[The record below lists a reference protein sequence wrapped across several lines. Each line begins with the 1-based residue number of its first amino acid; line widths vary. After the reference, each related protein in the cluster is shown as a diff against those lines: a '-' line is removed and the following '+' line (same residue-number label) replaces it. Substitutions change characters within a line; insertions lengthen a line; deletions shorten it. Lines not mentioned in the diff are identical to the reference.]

1 MAVSLDKTDATL
13 NLSVAEDLLTAT
25 PLVTGSLCQLWSG
38 VRANSCVSSGK
49 VFFVVNVVNELSGD
63 CEGVRTEALIGVSAR
78 ATAVS
83 QLGCDTSLAYASTG
97 QKWTASKAESFGPTY
112 SAGDRIGCFLD
123 MDSEPCTLS
132 FSHNGQWLGH
142 AYELQQS
149 DYSHKALYPH
159 ILLKSLAVQLD
170 FTGNGLVAGERWP
183 TQAADYISWQAALE
197 TDGVSAPSPMQYCT
211 PADCEVMVMVGLP
224 GCGKS
229 TWAARYV
236 ANHPERRY
244 VSLSIDGVLK
254 QMKPGSSQLRGK
266 QKPPD
271 AKTQQLAEQ
280 AYKELLDHIEDVPR
294 NYVLDDS
301 NVYEGARSARV
312 GKLKKAGYKTRAAV
326 IVLPDSS
333 LFRRQRKQH
342 QEEGKTVP
350 ETTIADMRANF
361 SMPEVGDV
369 FQEVFFVEAKPPEA
383 HDIAAA
389 QAEAAKAALPVLKAR
404 SAGGRQTRS
413 RTSKATP
420 AKRASVSSKKDADEK
435 KGEAGTTAPVPNGSP
450 AAAAIASEALETSGK
465 PVNSSAAA
473 NSDVKV
479 TAADSVMADVSQTE
493 AADNDQISTEVTA
506 SPKPETDA
514 AASTVDK
521 NQQSTEDTD
530 QADAT
535 TSMDVD
541 ADKAAPEPASLS
553 AAAQEAAEAPADE
566 VMEAA
571 PGVEPSQH
579 AANQQ
584 GSVLSQEEGQEAAPP
599 KTDPE
604 KEDEA
609 QAKPEEPN
617 EAEAEEVAQADP
629 GEAAK
634 EQAEAGE
641 AGGNNSMADADVR
654 MDELKEELAA
664 SMAKSE
670 PQTDVVSK
678 AKSETKAQPEEQTVK
693 AEVERQAEKAE
704 PEVQAGKAEPERQ
717 AEKAEPKEEAG
728 KAEPAQKAGPVHK
741 AEPQAEAALKQRS
754 PAGPV
759 SSAQGSAER
768 DSRGVKR
775 PAPAIARGAKQART
789 NQAAGRLLGTIRQ
802 QGTVKRTVIRGRVG
816 ARPAGMRLPPPMA
829 TQGTAPVQAPAA
841 SAAAE
846 AKDDAKDNSET
857 AAQEDDKELL
867 PAEQEPK
874 PTPPKADTI
883 PQTPKD
889 SSEKQDAKQPP
900 ARLLH
905 CQGYHSQEAR
915 PGITTKCRQLL
926 SRRAVQ
932 GAPQQRLVAANT
944 KAGIDKAL
952 GTIIWVPGM
961 QEDQVSAAPRGY
973 PRNAGQAAGSRHGP
987 YPPQGGRPGRAPA
1000 ETQRPAPSWG
1010 RNAPPAREA
1019 PAPARLRPP
1028 AARRALAPER
1038 SAPAARAPRS
1048 DFGGSQRA
1056 PNSRAP
1062 ARAPAPDRGAAAS
1075 ASGFPVGRQR
1085 PFAPPGGAR
1094 ASIGTPHS
1102 GPPRGRADRP
1112 APAPRV
1118 SNAAFIP
1125 QPERFDAPVPA
1136 SRGVNRS
1143 EAGRYGDPPARY
1155 SNALL
1160 PPPRLGPMPAAGP
1173 PGLAGDDYTPRGVRR
1188 EPSSHVDRPR
1198 SRSRGPPSSQRAPIY
1213 SERATPRG
1221 RQPAAQQLRSATYPQ
1236 EQLLPQHY
1244 HAADAG
1250 PIHAPHYDPQ
1260 HAGGYAP
1267 DPLPARRG
1275 DPNRAPMGGDGY
1287 GAGPAARGSSQ
1298 QWQGKPAQ
1306 ALDAHPAP
1314 EYHQPREPVGRD
1326 SFGRQSYAAQQRG
1339 PDVHMSDARLVQT
1352 DRRMDRRG
1360 RGSRD
1365 RADVRRQ
1372 RFDDPVDNGRYAQG
1386 SMDQVYAH
1394 GPATDGYNLRDAPP
1408 LSRSHG
1414 YSEDP
1419 RGPDS
1424 AYTPPQHVQTVP
1436 PRYDSPMGGYA
1447 PPVAQDPHQP
1457 VYGSG
1462 PVAPQGYTTAAP
1474 QVERQPYYPQQQQ
1487 PTRQAPAQQQYAEPS
1502 PQYAR
1507 EPVYSAGPG
1516 TFAGGSQ
1523 GGYIDG
1529 PPVQAARGGYAQNA
1543 TATAPRHR
1551 GEEYDPA
1558 YLGPSRAQGYSGQVR
1573 PSLNAP
1579 IVRGGVSHEAHVPRG
1594 GPRGS
1599 APSQQWAPSP
1609 REQSYSAAPHGS
1621 GNFGGQ
1627 PSQRQGGYS
1636 SAPGSWSGN
1645 STRAPQDVYPPQQQM
1660 GNGRVH
1666 APQGGYGR

>member
-1 MAVSLDKTDATL
+1 
-13 NLSVAEDLLTAT
+13 
-25 PLVTGSLCQLWSG
+25 
-38 VRANSCVSSGK
+38 
-49 VFFVVNVVNELSGD
+49 
-63 CEGVRTEALIGVSAR
+63 
-78 ATAVS
+78 
-83 QLGCDTSLAYASTG
+83 
-97 QKWTASKAESFGPTY
+97 
-112 SAGDRIGCFLD
+112 
-123 MDSEPCTLS
+123 
-132 FSHNGQWLGH
+132 
-142 AYELQQS
+142 
-149 DYSHKALYPH
+149 
-159 ILLKSLAVQLD
+159 
-170 FTGNGLVAGERWP
+170 
-183 TQAADYISWQAALE
+183 
-197 TDGVSAPSPMQYCT
+197 
-211 PADCEVMVMVGLP
+211 
-224 GCGKS
+224 
-229 TWAARYV
+229 
-236 ANHPERRY
+236 
-244 VSLSIDGVLK
+244 
-254 QMKPGSSQLRGK
+254 
-266 QKPPD
+266 
-271 AKTQQLAEQ
+271 
-280 AYKELLDHIEDVPR
+280 
-294 NYVLDDS
+294 
-301 NVYEGARSARV
+301 
-312 GKLKKAGYKTRAAV
+312 
-326 IVLPDSS
+326 
-333 LFRRQRKQH
+333 
-342 QEEGKTVP
+342 
-350 ETTIADMRANF
+350 
-361 SMPEVGDV
+361 
-369 FQEVFFVEAKPPEA
+369 
-383 HDIAAA
+383 
-389 QAEAAKAALPVLKAR
+389 
-404 SAGGRQTRS
+404 
-413 RTSKATP
+413 
-420 AKRASVSSKKDADEK
+420 
-435 KGEAGTTAPVPNGSP
+435 
-450 AAAAIASEALETSGK
+450 
-465 PVNSSAAA
+465 
-473 NSDVKV
+473 
-479 TAADSVMADVSQTE
+479 
-493 AADNDQISTEVTA
+493 
-506 SPKPETDA
+506 
-514 AASTVDK
+514 
-521 NQQSTEDTD
+521 
-530 QADAT
+530 
-535 TSMDVD
+535 
-541 ADKAAPEPASLS
+541 
-553 AAAQEAAEAPADE
+553 
-566 VMEAA
+566 
-571 PGVEPSQH
+571 
-579 AANQQ
+579 
-584 GSVLSQEEGQEAAPP
+584 
-599 KTDPE
+599 
-604 KEDEA
+604 
-609 QAKPEEPN
+609 
-617 EAEAEEVAQADP
+617 
-629 GEAAK
+629 
-634 EQAEAGE
+634 
-641 AGGNNSMADADVR
+641 
-654 MDELKEELAA
+654 
-664 SMAKSE
+664 
-670 PQTDVVSK
+670 
-678 AKSETKAQPEEQTVK
+678 
-693 AEVERQAEKAE
+693 
-704 PEVQAGKAEPERQ
+704 
-717 AEKAEPKEEAG
+717 
-728 KAEPAQKAGPVHK
+728 
-741 AEPQAEAALKQRS
+741 
-754 PAGPV
+754 
-759 SSAQGSAER
+759 
-768 DSRGVKR
+768 
-775 PAPAIARGAKQART
+775 
-789 NQAAGRLLGTIRQ
+789 
-802 QGTVKRTVIRGRVG
+802 
-816 ARPAGMRLPPPMA
+816 
-829 TQGTAPVQAPAA
+829 
-841 SAAAE
+841 
-846 AKDDAKDNSET
+846 
-857 AAQEDDKELL
+857 ELL

-900 ARLLH
+900 RASSTAKATTPKR
-905 CQGYHSQEAR
+905 QDQV
-915 PGITTKCRQLL
+915 TTKAAASRPSDKGRQE
-926 SRRAVQ
+926 RDRAPAGRHDPVRHHHQVPATAVKTGRSGGPSTAPGGSKYQGRDRQGPRHNHLGPRDAGVQ
-932 GAPQQRLVAANT
+932 KIRGRPFRPEPSYDRAARH
-944 KAGIDKAL
+944 G
-952 GTIIWVPGM
+952 PGR
-961 QEDQVSAAPRGY
+961 DQVSAAPRGY

-1155 SNALL
+1155 NNALVPNQRAPRHDAPPQRAAGNRPAPAATSRGNVRAALAQPISPTSVNRQAHVQHSANFRSPGAPVQL